1 MKRWS
6 FKLLDGKWAEW
17 EEQEA
22 ENRCDKGQQ
31 ELQEQTI
38 LHVQNRGNIT
48 NQRATLGWDCMF
60 FLIFHLH
67 SGWRCRK
74 PLCRTLTQVTDSCN
88 DRVTAWKRRS
98 PGNSYTHTAVNIPPR
113 VRAPFPNR
121 SNVHNNL
128 RKPERLQKGWGR
140 FTFIYFFPRL
150 ADESNHVVSSPVIT
164 LCVSWDMNNQPRL
177 KLWVHVNNRGTL
189 GYIIPLWIS
198 SID

>member
-48 NQRATLGWDCMF
+48 NQRATLGCDCVF
-60 FLIFHLH
+60 FLIFHLR

-74 PLCRTLTQVTDSCN
+74 PLCCTLTQVTDSCN
-88 DRVTAWKRRS
+88 DWVTQ
-98 PGNSYTHTAVNIPPR
+98 
-113 VRAPFPNR
+113 
-121 SNVHNNL
+121 
-128 RKPERLQKGWGR
+128 PERGARRGTATPILQWIFHRGCVLHFQIAPM
-140 FTFIYFFPRL
+140 FTATFESQRGCRRDEADLHLFIFFLVLRMR
-150 ADESNHVVSSPVIT
+150 AIT
-164 LCVSWDMNNQPRL
+164 LYHPR
-177 KLWVHVNNRGTL
+177 
-189 GYIIPLWIS
+189 
-198 SID
+198 